1 MKQLLSRS
9 FLLGLVLLLIFVRSG
24 FADICFS
31 DEDAR
36 RLLRELKEC
45 KINKEIL
52 IEQERVIEN
61 LKKQVELYREE
72 VKLLKEIVELEKSK
86 SEVYKVAYE
95 EEKKR
100 RSLSLF
106 EKGKM
111 IGFGILIGLVGGFLI
126 LK

>member
-1 MKQLLSRS
+1 MKRLLSKS
-9 FLLGLVLLLIFVRSG
+9 VLLGLSLLLIFVRSG

-45 KINKEIL
+45 RINKEIL

-95 EEKKR
+95 EEKKK

-111 IGFGILIGLVGGFLI
+111 IGFGILIGLVGGFFI